1 MTPNEAR
8 QILGISSTATQDEIK
23 QAWKDLTFSFHPDR
37 AGVGNEAR
45 RKRLEEKLKK
55 VNMAYGILKSVQ
67 RVKKPTKRQ
76 NTSPKTSQP
85 TDDWRV
91 FAARTTKEGLKKLRK
106 EAVKKYNK
114 EYNEKNK
121 EKLKALRKEYQEKS
135 KEKLKALR
143 KEYQEKNKEKLKEI
157 QKDWR
162 EKTKKRLKEY
172 RKELKKKSKQ
182 AFP

>member
-67 RVKKPTKRQ
+67 RVKKPKKRQ
-76 NTSPKTSQP
+76 NTSPKRSQP

-91 FAARTTKEGLKKLRK
+91 FAAKTTKEGLKKLRR

-135 KEKLKALR
+135 KEKLK
-143 KEYQEKNKEKLKEI
+143 EI
-157 QKDWR
+157 QKEWR

-182 AFP
+182 TFP

>member
-8 QILGISSTATQDEIK
+8 QILGISSTDTQDEIK
-23 QAWKDLTFSFHPDR
+23 QAWKDLVFSFHPDR

-45 RKRLEEKLKK
+45 KKRLEKILKE
-55 VNMAYGILKSVQ
+55 VNMAYDILLSVQ
-67 RVKKPTKRQ
+67 RAKKPTK
-76 NTSPKTSQP
+76 TPKRPQP

-91 FAARTTKEGLKKLRK
+91 FTARTTKEGLKLRK
-106 EAVKKYNK
+106 EAMKKYNK
-114 EYNEKNK
+114 EYQEKN
-121 EKLKALRKEYQEKS
+121 

-157 QKDWR
+157 QKEWR

-182 AFP
+182 TFP

>member
-8 QILGISSTATQDEIK
+8 QILGISLTDTQDEIK
-23 QAWKDLTFSFHPDR
+23 QAWKDLVFSFHPDR

-45 RKRLEEKLKK
+45 KKRLEKKLKE
-55 VNMAYGILKSVQ
+55 VNMAYDILLSVQ
-67 RVKKPTKRQ
+67 RAKKPTK
-76 NTSPKTSQP
+76 TPKRPQP

-91 FAARTTKEGLKKLRK
+91 FTARTTKEGLKLRK
-106 EAVKKYNK
+106 EAMKKYNK
-114 EYNEKNK
+114 EYQEKN
-121 EKLKALRKEYQEKS
+121 

-157 QKDWR
+157 QKEWR

-182 AFP
+182 TFP

>member
-85 TDDWRV
+85 TDDWRA

-135 KEKLKALR
+135 KEKLK
-143 KEYQEKNKEKLKEI
+143 EI
-157 QKDWR
+157 QKEWR

-182 AFP
+182 TFP

>member
-23 QAWKDLTFSFHPDR
+23 QAWKDLAFSFHPDR

-67 RVKKPTKRQ
+67 RAKKPTK
-76 NTSPKTSQP
+76 TPKTPQP

-121 EKLKALRKEYQEKS
+121 EKLKVLRKEYQEKS
-135 KEKLKALR
+135 KEKLK
-143 KEYQEKNKEKLKEI
+143 EI
-157 QKDWR
+157 QKEWR

-182 AFP
+182 TFP

>member
-8 QILGISSTATQDEIK
+8 QILGISSTDTQDEIK
-23 QAWKDLTFSFHPDR
+23 QAWKDLVFSFHPDR

-45 RKRLEEKLKK
+45 KKRLEKKLKE
-55 VNMAYGILKSVQ
+55 VNMAYDILLSVQ
-67 RVKKPTKRQ
+67 RAKKPTK
-76 NTSPKTSQP
+76 TPKRPQP

-91 FAARTTKEGLKKLRK
+91 FTARTTKEGLKLRK
-106 EAVKKYNK
+106 EAMKKYNK

-121 EKLKALRKEYQEKS
+121 EKLKALRKEYQEK
-135 KEKLKALR
+135 
-143 KEYQEKNKEKLKEI
+143 NKEKLKEI
-157 QKDWR
+157 QKEWR

-182 AFP
+182 TFP

>member
-23 QAWKDLTFSFHPDR
+23 QAWKDLAFSFHPDR

-67 RVKKPTKRQ
+67 RAKKLTK
-76 NTSPKTSQP
+76 TPKTPQP

-91 FAARTTKEGLKKLRK
+91 FAARTTKEGLKKLRR

-135 KEKLKALR
+135 KEKLK
-143 KEYQEKNKEKLKEI
+143 EI
-157 QKDWR
+157 QKEWR

-182 AFP
+182 TFP

>member
-8 QILGISSTATQDEIK
+8 QILGISSTDTQDEIK
-23 QAWKDLTFSFHPDR
+23 QAWKDLVFSFHPDR

-45 RKRLEEKLKK
+45 KKRLEKKLKE
-55 VNMAYGILKSVQ
+55 VNMAYDILLSVQ
-67 RVKKPTKRQ
+67 RAKKPTK
-76 NTSPKTSQP
+76 TPKRPQP

-91 FAARTTKEGLKKLRK
+91 FTARTTKEGLKLRE
-106 EAVKKYNK
+106 EAMKKYN
-114 EYNEKNK
+114 
-121 EKLKALRKEYQEKS
+121 
-135 KEKLKALR
+135 

-157 QKDWR
+157 QKEWR

-182 AFP
+182 TFP

>member
-8 QILGISSTATQDEIK
+8 QILGISSTDTQDEIK
-23 QAWKDLTFSFHPDR
+23 QAWKDLVFSFHPDR

-45 RKRLEEKLKK
+45 KKRLEKKLKE
-55 VNMAYGILKSVQ
+55 VNMAYDILLSVQ
-67 RVKKPTKRQ
+67 RAKKPTKRK
-76 NTSPKTSQP
+76 NTSPKRPQP

-91 FAARTTKEGLKKLRK
+91 FTARTTKEGLKLRK
-106 EAVKKYNK
+106 EAMKKYNK
-114 EYNEKNK
+114 EYQEKN
-121 EKLKALRKEYQEKS
+121 

-157 QKDWR
+157 QKEWR

-182 AFP
+182 TFP

>member
-8 QILGISSTATQDEIK
+8 QILGISSTDTQDEIK
-23 QAWKDLTFSFHPDR
+23 QAWKDLVFSFHPDR

-45 RKRLEEKLKK
+45 KKRLEKKLKE
-55 VNMAYGILKSVQ
+55 VNMAYDILLSVQ
-67 RVKKPTKRQ
+67 RAKKPTK
-76 NTSPKTSQP
+76 TPKRPQP

-91 FAARTTKEGLKKLRK
+91 FTARTTKEGLKLRK
-106 EAVKKYNK
+106 EVMKKYNK

-135 KEKLKALR
+135 KEKLK
-143 KEYQEKNKEKLKEI
+143 EI
-157 QKDWR
+157 QKEWR

-182 AFP
+182 TFP

>member
-8 QILGISSTATQDEIK
+8 QILGVSSTATQDEIK
-23 QAWKDLTFSFHPDR
+23 QAWKDLAFSFHPDR
-37 AGVGNEAR
+37 TGVGNEAR

-76 NTSPKTSQP
+76 HTSPKRPQP
-85 TDDWRV
+85 TDDWRA
-91 FAARTTKEGLKKLRK
+91 FATEITKEGLKKLRN

-135 KEKLKALR
+135 KEKLK
-143 KEYQEKNKEKLKEI
+143 EI
-157 QKDWR
+157 QKEWR

-182 AFP
+182 TFP

>member
-23 QAWKDLTFSFHPDR
+23 QAWKDLAFSFHPDR

-67 RVKKPTKRQ
+67 RAKKPTK
-76 NTSPKTSQP
+76 TPKTPQP

-121 EKLKALRKEYQEKS
+121 EKLKLLRKEYQEKS
-135 KEKLKALR
+135 KEKLK
-143 KEYQEKNKEKLKEI
+143 EI
-157 QKDWR
+157 QKEWR

-182 AFP
+182 TFP

>member
-8 QILGISSTATQDEIK
+8 QILGVSSTATQDEIK
-23 QAWKDLTFSFHPDR
+23 QAWKDLAFSFHPDR

-45 RKRLEEKLKK
+45 RKRLEEKLKE
-55 VNMAYGILKSVQ
+55 VNVAYSVLKSVQ

-76 NTSPKTSQP
+76 NTSPKRSQP
-85 TDDWRV
+85 TDDWRA
-91 FAARTTKEGLKKLRK
+91 FAAKTTKEGLKKLRK

-135 KEKLKALR
+135 KEKLK
-143 KEYQEKNKEKLKEI
+143 EI
-157 QKDWR
+157 QKEWK
-162 EKTKKRLKEY
+162 EKNKKRLKEY

-182 AFP
+182 TFP

>member
-37 AGVGNEAR
+37 AGVENEAR
-45 RKRLEEKLKK
+45 TKRLEEKLKK

-67 RVKKPTKRQ
+67 RDKKPTKRQ
-76 NTSPKTSQP
+76 NTSPKRSQP

-135 KEKLKALR
+135 KEKLK
-143 KEYQEKNKEKLKEI
+143 EI
-157 QKDWR
+157 QKEWK
-162 EKTKKRLKEY
+162 EKNKKRLKEY

-182 AFP
+182 RFP

>member
-1 MTPNEAR
+1 MTPNAAR
-8 QILGISSTATQDEIK
+8 QILGVSSTATQDEIK
-23 QAWKDLTFSFHPDR
+23 QAWKDLAFSFHPDR

-135 KEKLKALR
+135 KEKLK
-143 KEYQEKNKEKLKEI
+143 EI
-157 QKDWR
+157 QKEWR

-182 AFP
+182 TFP

>member
-23 QAWKDLTFSFHPDR
+23 QAWKDLAFSFHPDR

-67 RVKKPTKRQ
+67 RAKKPTK
-76 NTSPKTSQP
+76 TPKTPQP

-135 KEKLKALR
+135 KEKLK
-143 KEYQEKNKEKLKEI
+143 EI
-157 QKDWR
+157 QKEWR

-172 RKELKKKSKQ
+172 KKELKKKSKQ
-182 AFP
+182 TFP

>member
-8 QILGISSTATQDEIK
+8 QILGISSTDTQDEIK
-23 QAWKDLTFSFHPDR
+23 QAWKDLAFSFHPDR

-76 NTSPKTSQP
+76 NTSPKRSQP

-135 KEKLKALR
+135 KEKLK
-143 KEYQEKNKEKLKEI
+143 EI
-157 QKDWR
+157 QKEWR

-182 AFP
+182 TFP

>member
-8 QILGISSTATQDEIK
+8 QILGISSTDTQDEIK
-23 QAWKDLTFSFHPDR
+23 QAWKDLVFSFHPDR

-45 RKRLEEKLKK
+45 KKRLEKKLKE
-55 VNMAYGILKSVQ
+55 VNMAYDILLSVQ
-67 RVKKPTKRQ
+67 RAKKPTKTQKR
-76 NTSPKTSQP
+76 PQP
-85 TDDWRV
+85 TDEWRV
-91 FAARTTKEGLKKLRK
+91 FTARTTKEGLKLRK
-106 EAVKKYNK
+106 EAMKKYNK

-121 EKLKALRKEYQEKS
+121 EKLKALRKEYQEKN

-157 QKDWR
+157 QKEWR

-182 AFP
+182 TFP

>member
-23 QAWKDLTFSFHPDR
+23 QTWKDLTFSFHPDR

-67 RVKKPTKRQ
+67 RAKKPTK
-76 NTSPKTSQP
+76 TPKTPQP

-91 FAARTTKEGLKKLRK
+91 FAARTTKEGLKKLRR

-135 KEKLKALR
+135 KEKLK
-143 KEYQEKNKEKLKEI
+143 EI
-157 QKDWR
+157 QKEWK
-162 EKTKKRLKEY
+162 EKNKKRLKEY
-172 RKELKKKSKQ
+172 KKELKKKSKQ
-182 AFP
+182 TFP

>member
-8 QILGISSTATQDEIK
+8 QILGISSTDTQDEIK
-23 QAWKDLTFSFHPDR
+23 QAWKDLVFSFHPDR

-45 RKRLEEKLKK
+45 KKRLEKKLKE
-55 VNMAYGILKSVQ
+55 VNMAYDILLSVQ
-67 RVKKPTKRQ
+67 RAKKPTK
-76 NTSPKTSQP
+76 TPKRPQP

-91 FAARTTKEGLKKLRK
+91 FTARTTKEGLKKLRE
-106 EAVKKYNK
+106 EAMKKYNK
-114 EYNEKNK
+114 EYQEKN
-121 EKLKALRKEYQEKS
+121 

-157 QKDWR
+157 QKEWR

-182 AFP
+182 TFP

>member
-23 QAWKDLTFSFHPDR
+23 QAWKDLAFSFHPDR

-67 RVKKPTKRQ
+67 RAKKPTK
-76 NTSPKTSQP
+76 TPKTPQP

-135 KEKLKALR
+135 KEKLK
-143 KEYQEKNKEKLKEI
+143 EI
-157 QKDWR
+157 QKEWR

-182 AFP
+182 TFP

>member
-1 MTPNEAR
+1 MDKSEAR
-8 QILGISSTATQDEIK
+8 TILGVDVNTSQEEIK
-23 QAWKDLTFSFHPDR
+23 QAWKDLVFSFHPDR

-45 RKRLEEKLKK
+45 RKRLEEKLKE
-55 VNMAYGILKSVQ
+55 VNVAYGILKSVQ

-121 EKLKALRKEYQEKS
+121 EKLKVLRKEYQEKS
-135 KEKLKALR
+135 KEKLK
-143 KEYQEKNKEKLKEI
+143 EI
-157 QKDWR
+157 QKEWR

-182 AFP
+182 TFP

>member
-23 QAWKDLTFSFHPDR
+23 QAWKDLVFSFHPDR

-67 RVKKPTKRQ
+67 RAKKLTK
-76 NTSPKTSQP
+76 TPKTPQP

-121 EKLKALRKEYQEKS
+121 EKLKVLRKEYQEKS
-135 KEKLKALR
+135 KEKLK
-143 KEYQEKNKEKLKEI
+143 EI
-157 QKDWR
+157 QKEWR

-182 AFP
+182 TFP

>member
-23 QAWKDLTFSFHPDR
+23 QAWKDLAFSFHPDR

-67 RVKKPTKRQ
+67 IVKKPTKRQ
-76 NTSPKTSQP
+76 NTSPKKSQS

-91 FAARTTKEGLKKLRK
+91 FAARTTKEGLKKLRN

-135 KEKLKALR
+135 KEKLK
-143 KEYQEKNKEKLKEI
+143 EI
-157 QKDWR
+157 QKEWR

-182 AFP
+182 TFP

>member
-23 QAWKDLTFSFHPDR
+23 QAWKDLAFSFHPDR
-37 AGVGNEAR
+37 TGVGNEAR
-45 RKRLEEKLKK
+45 RKRLEEKLKE
-55 VNMAYGILKSVQ
+55 VNVAYGILKSVQ

-76 NTSPKTSQP
+76 NTSPKRPQP
-85 TDDWRV
+85 TDDWRA
-91 FAARTTKEGLKKLRK
+91 FATEITKEGLKKLRN

-135 KEKLKALR
+135 KEKLK
-143 KEYQEKNKEKLKEI
+143 EI
-157 QKDWR
+157 QKEWK
-162 EKTKKRLKEY
+162 EKNKKRLKEY
-172 RKELKKKSKQ
+172 KKELKKKAKQ
-182 AFP
+182 TFP

>member
-8 QILGISSTATQDEIK
+8 QILGISSTDTQDEIK
-23 QAWKDLTFSFHPDR
+23 QAWKDLVFSFHPDR

-45 RKRLEEKLKK
+45 KKRLEKKLKE
-55 VNMAYGILKSVQ
+55 VNMAYDILLSVQ
-67 RVKKPTKRQ
+67 RAKKPTK
-76 NTSPKTSQP
+76 TPKRPQP

-91 FAARTTKEGLKKLRK
+91 FTARTTKEGLKLRK
-106 EAVKKYNK
+106 EAMKKYNK
-114 EYNEKNK
+114 EYQEKNK
-121 EKLKALRKEYQEKS
+121 EKLKALRKEYQEKN

-157 QKDWR
+157 QKEWR

-182 AFP
+182 TFP

>member
-23 QAWKDLTFSFHPDR
+23 QAWKDLAFSFHPDR
-37 AGVGNEAR
+37 AGVGNVAR

-67 RVKKPTKRQ
+67 RAKKPTK
-76 NTSPKTSQP
+76 TPKTPQP

-135 KEKLKALR
+135 KEKLK
-143 KEYQEKNKEKLKEI
+143 EI
-157 QKDWR
+157 QKEWR

-182 AFP
+182 TFP

>member
-23 QAWKDLTFSFHPDR
+23 QAWKDLVFSFHPDR
-37 AGVGNEAR
+37 AGVENEAR
-45 RKRLEEKLKK
+45 TKRLEEKLKK

-67 RVKKPTKRQ
+67 RAKKPTK
-76 NTSPKTSQP
+76 TPKTPQP

-135 KEKLKALR
+135 KEKLK
-143 KEYQEKNKEKLKEI
+143 EI
-157 QKDWR
+157 QKEWK
-162 EKTKKRLKEY
+162 EKNKKRLKEY
-172 RKELKKKSKQ
+172 KKELKKKSKQ
-182 AFP
+182 TFP

>member
-23 QAWKDLTFSFHPDR
+23 QAWKDLVFSFHPDR

-45 RKRLEEKLKK
+45 RKRLEEKLKE
-55 VNMAYGILKSVQ
+55 VNVAYGILKSVQ

-76 NTSPKTSQP
+76 NTSPKRSQP

-91 FAARTTKEGLKKLRK
+91 FAAKTTKEGLKKLRR

-135 KEKLKALR
+135 KEKLK
-143 KEYQEKNKEKLKEI
+143 EI
-157 QKDWR
+157 QKEWR

-172 RKELKKKSKQ
+172 RKERKKKSKQ
-182 AFP
+182 TFP

>member
-8 QILGISSTATQDEIK
+8 QILGISSTDTQDEIK
-23 QAWKDLTFSFHPDR
+23 QAWKDLVFSFHPDR

-45 RKRLEEKLKK
+45 KKRLEKKLKE
-55 VNMAYGILKSVQ
+55 VNMAYDILLSVQ
-67 RVKKPTKRQ
+67 RAKKPTK
-76 NTSPKTSQP
+76 TPKRPQP

-91 FAARTTKEGLKKLRK
+91 FTARTTKEGLKKLRE
-106 EAVKKYNK
+106 EAMKKYN
-114 EYNEKNK
+114 
-121 EKLKALRKEYQEKS
+121 
-135 KEKLKALR
+135 

-157 QKDWR
+157 QKEWR

-182 AFP
+182 TFP